1 MKKKL
6 LLTLVILLPVF
17 ALAKTYDDV
26 ATKYYRSSI
35 YSILVN
41 HNEQKFA
48 NEIRSQFLNIPIPDQ
63 YNDHDLNIKVI
74 TVNKKGNYLDSINQF
89 IDRNHIASRMV
100 AKWFNRDI
108 FDGTC
113 NIDLVSSRSVYNA
126 SELEKELASRSA
138 RGMSMLADM
147 GDELIGHTFLLVN
160 EIRYQDKGKVS
171 GGIGIGLKILGA
183 VAAVATGSSD
193 FMDMGN
199 SLGDLTASLKGF
211 KVKIITH
218 LYQLVWDEEAATTFY
233 TSHYTDKPDVEK
245 YNAFERDRSMFK
257 LKYLGNVESSGS
269 TTSFLGIN
277 EDEPLLMVRKACQR
291 AIDENVADLQKHYD
305 QFRVKAPILE
315 TNGNEVKVAIG
326 LKEGI
331 TESSKFEVL
340 EAQEKDGRTVYKRVA
355 VIQPVKA
362 HIWDNRFMAK
372 EEGAYG
378 AEFGA
383 TTFKKVSGGDIIE
396 GYLVRQM

>member
-1 MKKKL
+1 M
-6 LLTLVILLPVF
+6 
-17 ALAKTYDDV
+17 
-26 ATKYYRSSI
+26 
-35 YSILVN
+35 
-41 HNEQKFA
+41 
-48 NEIRSQFLNIPIPDQ
+48 PDQ
-63 YNDHDLNIKVI
+63 YNDHDLNVKVI

-89 IDRNHIASRMV
+89 INNNRVASRMV

-113 NIDLVSSRSVYNA
+113 NIDLVSSRSIYNA
-126 SELEKELASRSA
+126 SELQKELASRSA

-160 EIRYQDKGKVS
+160 EIRYQDKSKVS
-171 GGIGIGLKILGA
+171 GGIGVGLKLLGA
-183 VAAVATGSSD
+183 AASIVTGSTD

-199 SLGDLTASLKGF
+199 SLGDIAASLKGF
-211 KVKIITH
+211 KVKIVTH
-218 LYQLVWDEEAATTFY
+218 LYQLQWDQETATTFY
-233 TSHYTDKPDVEK
+233 TSHYTANPDPEK
-245 YNAFERDRSMFK
+245 CNAFERDRGLFK
-257 LKYLGNVESSGS
+257 LKYIGNVESSGS

-291 AIDENVADLQKHYD
+291 AIDENVADLQKQYD
-305 QFRVKAPILE
+305 QFRVKAPVME
-315 TNGNEVKVAIG
+315 VVGDEVKVAIG

-340 EAQEKDGRTVYKRVA
+340 EAQEKEGRTVYKRVA
-355 VIQPVKA
+355 VIQPIKSR
-362 HIWDNRFMAK
+362 IWDNRFMAK

-378 AEFGA
+378 ADFGA
-383 TTFKKVSGGDIIE
+383 TTFKKVSGGEIVE